1 MTDVNLHMNQIQDL
15 SLTSL
20 TNNFKDESGN
30 LHGGKIKFGGKTYN
44 VSIANDGKADITQVQ
59 TNIFAKFLN
68 LFKDI
73 SHTPT
78 AQKLT
83 DRFNSIVELSKDNAV
98 MKELRSMQ
106 VAHNNSAM
114 LKNIVEQHPGQ
125 QVLEVADYGFSPAR
139 NAVRD
144 AGIVKTVGENAGVQI
159 NLNKIDDYNKIIGI
173 FPDELAAPK
182 LPGLIDKIRNGNLV
196 ADMTK
201 FPDGQF
207 NAERVGKWKDFLQA
221 NADRLDM
228 PKRLYQLL
236 TSPKTAEQTGKTT
249 GWDAEFAKDP
259 DKALEQ
265 FIVKNLRRRDFAK
278 VDQNDLKFLTEKLKD
293 YLAIYNMPNPA
304 QRDVAMQ
311 KFFSDP
317 KNWAN
322 PNDPNDMDRLNGTG
336 NYEINP
342 KGLTPE
348 ELAEGYEEQRKP
360 SNFKSYGLLCN
371 VIMYSVFRQTSKL
384 GLEFF
389 RSQNVP
395 VMFQNA
401 DINGKTLQGR
411 MDSVLNEN
419 TWKKGYVKGEA
430 SNSPITHSEMR
441 HVERL
446 KRQDANGEWT
456 DIQTGGAHNTSG
468 PTLDVHRPDG
478 ASV

>member
-1 MTDVNLHMNQIQDL
+1 MSDVNLQMNQIQDL
-15 SLTSL
+15 SLVSL

-59 TNIFAKFLN
+59 TNIFAKFFN

-83 DRFNSIVELSKDNAV
+83 ERFNNIVELSNDEQV
-98 MKELRSMQ
+98 MKNLRSMQ
-106 VAHNNSAM
+106 VAHNNTAM
-114 LKNIVEQHPGQ
+114 LNQIIEQHPGQ
-125 QVLEVADYGFSPAR
+125 QVLEVADYGFGPVR
-139 NAVRD
+139 NAVKD
-144 AGIVKTVGENAGVQI
+144 SGVVKAAGDNAGVQI

-173 FPDELAAPK
+173 VPDNLRAIK
-182 LPGLIDKIRNGNLV
+182 LPGVVDQIRNGTLQV
-196 ADMTK
+196 DMSQV
-201 FPDGQF
+201 PDGKF
-207 NAERVGKWKDFLQA
+207 SEERVGQWKEFLQK
-221 NADRLDM
+221 NADRLDT

-236 TSPKTAEQTGKTT
+236 TSPKTAAQTGKTT

-265 FIVKNLRRRDFAK
+265 FIVKNMQHGDFAK
-278 VDQNDLKFLTEKLKD
+278 IDQNGLKFLTEKFKEYIAL
-293 YLAIYNMPNPA
+293 YNMPDPA
-304 QRDVAMQ
+304 QRDAALQ

-317 KNWAN
+317 KDWAN
-322 PNDPNDMDRLNGTG
+322 PNDPDEMDRLNATG
-336 NYEINP
+336 LYEVDTE
-342 KGLTPE
+342 GSSPE
-348 ELAEGYEEQRKP
+348 EIAAEQEMQRQPKH
-360 SNFKSYGLLCN
+360 FKAFQMLGN
-371 VIMYSVFRQTSKL
+371 VLMYSVFRQTSKL

-401 DINGKTLQGR
+401 DYKGKTLQGR
-411 MDSVLNEN
+411 MDTVLKEN
-419 TWKKGYVKGEA
+419 TWKKGYVEGEA

-446 KRQDANGEWT
+446 KKQDASSEWT
-456 DIQTGGAHNTSG
+456 DIQTGATHNAG
-468 PTLDVHRPDG
+468 PTLDVNKPEG